1 MSQSIV
7 QQSSPVNFG
16 GTNATAQATL
26 TGVTAGNRLM
36 VFAFGW
42 GGNTYPAFTASD
54 GTNSY
59 TQQNAN
65 SGDPTGA
72 RISATVLY
80 RENVESGSHT
90 VTVTHASTSGNRY
103 GWFVLAEVSGGKTTA
118 GLISACTAKIET
130 GTTTYTNPSITA
142 AATPGVNA
150 TAFSVFHCNVSGT
163 NAGIDSTTGTPA
175 SWTRIFVEQDN
186 NAEAAGVADLGA
198 ITSAQTANA
207 ACGTLAAAAT
217 VAAIIVVFEDA
228 SSDVSLTVADAAHSH
243 AVDNVTLSLGLT
255 LAVADA
261 LHSHSVDNLTLGG
274 TRQFSFTLYGTDG
287 VTPVASRTGLWWAWW
302 DTIAHVR
309 TAAANAEGT
318 GAATDASGV
327 FTVTA
332 PSGLSPGNNQGFGI
346 VSDQDSTPDATEAA
360 YVGSF
365 DVI

>member
-163 NAGIDSTTGTPA
+163 DAGIDSTTGTPA
-175 SWTRIFVEQDN
+175 SWTRIFVEQNN

-207 ACGTLAAAAT
+207 ACGTLSAAAT
-217 VAAIIVVFEDA
+217 VAAVIVVFEDA
-228 SSDVSLTVADAAHSH
+228 SGATSLSVADAAHSH
-243 AVDNVTLSLGLT
+243 AAENVTLST
-255 LAVADA
+255 
-261 LHSHSVDNLTLGG
+261 SS
-274 TRQFSFTLYGTDG
+274 RQFSFTLYGTDG

-302 DTIAHVR
+302 DTIAHMR
-309 TAAANAEGT
+309 TQAADASGT
-318 GAATDASGV
+318 GASTDGSGV

-332 PSGLSPGNNQGFGI
+332 PGGLSVGTNQGFGI